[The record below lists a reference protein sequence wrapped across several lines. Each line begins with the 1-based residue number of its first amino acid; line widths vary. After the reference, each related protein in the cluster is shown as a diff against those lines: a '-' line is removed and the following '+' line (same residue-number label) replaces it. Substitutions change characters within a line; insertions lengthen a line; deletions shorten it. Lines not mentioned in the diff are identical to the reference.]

1 MRLLDDK
8 EEGSIYSYCNLYV
21 FLIAEGSAY
30 SIMDGKKVIAKIL
43 KIESID
49 FVTCFPYNPIID
61 AIAAEGIRPV
71 MPRTERVAVGIADGF
86 TRASFGRCNGVCL
99 VQGGPGNENQFA
111 GVAQAFA
118 DSVPILLLPCGP
130 DRRELRRPQFV
141 AVNNYRSVTKSVD
154 MAYFADQIPTL
165 MRRAFVSLRTGRP
178 GPVMIEIPSD
188 VASEEF
194 DGELLRYSPVKGWR
208 PAGDQADIKRV
219 ASALIEAKNPI
230 IRAGN
235 GVLYANAWDELREFA
250 ELLQI
255 PVFTTMQ
262 GKSAFP
268 ENHPLSLGTG
278 GRTRPK
284 MVMHFLNKADIIFAI
299 GSSCTKELFTTNLPE
314 GKTLIQSTID
324 EVDIAKDY
332 PVAEAV
338 VGDAKLVLRQ
348 LIDEVKKQTGLSR
361 TDSTAAA
368 KEISTV
374 KKEWFREWMPKL
386 TSEEIPLNPYRI
398 IWDLNRT
405 VDKTKTIIT
414 HESGGPRDQLIPFY
428 EVTTPGGYIGW
439 GKTTT
444 LGGSLGF
451 ALGAKLAKPNKM
463 VINLMGDASVGMTGL
478 DLETAVRERIPILT
492 LVLNNSKFG
501 GYEKMLPIA
510 TERYRID
517 HVGGDYTGV
526 AKALGF
532 YAERVEKPVDI
543 LPALERGLGMVA
555 KGQPALIEFITR
567 VDTDFSLYT

>member
-1 MRLLDDK
+1 MLDAKNLELYSLFNLLIFLTQKMR
-8 EEGSIYSYCNLYV
+8 YP
-21 FLIAEGSAY
+21 F
-30 SIMDGKKVIAKIL
+30 MDGKTAIAKIL
-43 KIESID
+43 KAEGVD

-61 AIAAEGIRPV
+61 AIAAESIRPV

-86 TRASFGRCNGVCL
+86 TRSSFGRRNGVCL
-99 VQGGPGNENQFA
+99 VQVGAGSENQFA
-111 GVAQAFA
+111 GVAQAFS
-118 DSVPILLLPCGP
+118 DSVPILLLPCGYG
-130 DRRELRRPQFV
+130 RRELRRPQFV
-141 AVNNYRSVTKSVD
+141 ALNNYRAVTKWVD
-154 MAYFADQIPTL
+154 MAYFADQVPTL
-165 MRRAFVSLRTGRP
+165 MRRAFISLRTGRP
-178 GPVMIEIPSD
+178 GPVMLEIPMD
-188 VASEEF
+188 VALEQF
-194 DGELLRYSPVKGWR
+194 DDKLFQYSPVKGWR
-208 PAGDQADIKRV
+208 SAGDPTDIKRV
-219 ASALIEAKNPI
+219 AAALITAKKPI

-235 GVLYANAWDELREFA
+235 GVLYANAWDELQEFA

-284 MVMHFLNKADIIFAI
+284 MVMHFLKKADIIFAI

-332 PVAEAV
+332 AVAEAI
-338 VGDAKLVLRQ
+338 VGDAKHVLRQ
-348 LIDEVKKQTGLSR
+348 LIDEVKKQMGLGKRESR
-361 TDSTAAA
+361 ETV
-368 KEISTV
+368 KEILAV
-374 KKEWFREWMPKL
+374 KEEWLKEWMPKL
-386 TSEEIPLNPYRI
+386 TSEEVPMNPYRV
-398 IWDLNRT
+398 IWELNKA
-405 VDKTKTIIT
+405 VDKAKTIVT

-451 ALGAKLAKPNKM
+451 ALGAKLANPTKI
-463 VINLMGDASVGMTGL
+463 VINLMGDASVGMAGL
-478 DLETAVRERIPILT
+478 DFETAIREKIPILT

-510 TERYRID
+510 TERYAID
-517 HVGGDYTGV
+517 RVGGDYTGV

-532 YAERVEKPVDI
+532 HAERIEKPVDVH
-543 LPALERGLGMVA
+543 PAIKRGLEIVA
-555 KGQPALIEFITR
+555 KGQPTFIEFIVR

>member
-1 MRLLDDK
+1 
-8 EEGSIYSYCNLYV
+8 
-21 FLIAEGSAY
+21 
-30 SIMDGKKVIAKIL
+30 
-43 KIESID
+43 
-49 FVTCFPYNPIID
+49 
-61 AIAAEGIRPV
+61 

-141 AVNNYRSVTKSVD
+141 ALNNYRSVTKSVD

-208 PAGDQADIKRV
+208 SAGDQADIKRV

-368 KEISTV
+368 KEISAV

-451 ALGAKLAKPNKM
+451 ALGAKLAKPNKI

-510 TERYRID
+510 TERYGID

-543 LPALERGLGMVA
+543 LLALERGLGMVA

-567 VDTDFSLYT
+567 VDTDFSLYM

>member
-1 MRLLDDK
+1 
-8 EEGSIYSYCNLYV
+8 
-21 FLIAEGSAY
+21 
-30 SIMDGKKVIAKIL
+30 MDGKTAIAKIL
-43 KIESID
+43 KAERVG

-61 AIAAEGIRPV
+61 ALAAEDIRPI

-86 TRASFGRCNGVCL
+86 TRASFGRSNGVCL
-99 VQGGPGNENQFA
+99 VQAGAGSENQFA

-118 DSVPILLLPCGP
+118 DSVPILLLPTGYE
-130 DRRELRRPQFV
+130 RRELRRPQFI
-141 AVNNYRSVTKSVD
+141 ALNNYRGVTKRVD
-154 MAYFADQIPTL
+154 MAHFADEIPTL

-178 GPVMIEIPSD
+178 GPVMLEIPTD
-188 VASEEF
+188 VASERF
-194 DGELLRYSPVKGWR
+194 DDRFFQYAPVKGWKS
-208 PAGDQADIKRV
+208 AGDPADIRRV
-219 ASALIEAKNPI
+219 ATALIAAKSPV

-235 GVLYANAWDELREFA
+235 GVLYANAWDELQEFA

-284 MVMHFLNKADIIFAI
+284 MVMHFLKKADIIFAI

-324 EVDIAKDY
+324 EIDIAKDY
-332 PVAEAV
+332 PVAEAI
-338 VGDAKLVLRQ
+338 VGEAKHVLRQ
-348 LIDEVKKQTGLSR
+348 LIDEVKKQTGLSKR
-361 TDSTAAA
+361 VSREAAR
-368 KEISTV
+368 EISVV
-374 KKEWFREWMPKL
+374 KDEWLKEWMPKL
-386 TSEEIPLNPYRI
+386 TSEEVPMNPYRVV
-398 IWDLNRT
+398 WELNKA
-405 VDKTKTIIT
+405 VDKATTIVT

-428 EVTTPGGYIGW
+428 EVTAPGGYIGW

-451 ALGAKLAKPNKM
+451 ALGAKLANPTKT
-463 VINLMGDASVGMTGL
+463 VINLMGDASVGMAGL
-478 DLETAVRERIPILT
+478 DFETAVREKIPILT
-492 LVLNNSKFG
+492 LVLNNSRFG

-510 TERYRID
+510 TERYAID
-517 HVGGDYTGV
+517 RVGGDYSSV

-532 YAERVEKPVDI
+532 HAERIEKPVDVA
-543 LPALERGLGMVA
+543 PAIRRGLEIVA
-555 KGQPALIEFITR
+555 KGQPAFIEFITR

>member
-1 MRLLDDK
+1 
-8 EEGSIYSYCNLYV
+8 
-21 FLIAEGSAY
+21 
-30 SIMDGKKVIAKIL
+30 MDGKTAIARIL
-43 KIESID
+43 RAEGVD
-49 FVTCFPYNPIID
+49 FVTCFPYNPILD

-86 TRASFGRCNGVCL
+86 TRASFGRQNGVCL
-99 VQGGPGNENQFA
+99 VQAGPGSENQFA

-130 DRRELRRPQFV
+130 ERRELRRPQFISL
-141 AVNNYRSVTKSVD
+141 NNYRAVTKSVE

-165 MRRAFVSLRTGRP
+165 MRRAFVFLRTGRP
-178 GPVMIEIPSD
+178 GPVMIEIPPD

-194 DGELLRYSPVKGWR
+194 NDKRLRYSPVRGWR
-208 PAGDQADIKRV
+208 PAGDPADIKRV
-219 ASALIEAKNPI
+219 ASALIAAKNPV

-250 ELLQI
+250 ELMQV

-284 MVMHFLNKADIIFAI
+284 MVMDFLKKADIIFAI
-299 GSSCTKELFTTNLPE
+299 GSSCTKEPFTTNLPE
-314 GKTLIQSTID
+314 GKTLLQSTID

-332 PVAEAV
+332 PVADAI

-348 LIDEVKKQTGLSR
+348 LIDEVKKQIGLSR
-361 TDSTAAA
+361 MDSPAAA
-368 KEISTV
+368 KEISAV
-374 KKEWFREWMPKL
+374 KKEWLREWMPRL
-386 TSEEIPLNPYRI
+386 TSEEIPLSPYRV
-398 IWDLNRT
+398 IWELNRT
-405 VDKTKTIIT
+405 LDKTKTIIT

-428 EVTTPGGYIGW
+428 EATTPGGYIGW

-451 ALGAKLAKPNKM
+451 ALGAKLARPDKM
-463 VINLMGDASVGMTGL
+463 VINLMGDASLGMAGL

-492 LVLNNSKFG
+492 LVLNNSRFG

-517 HVGGDYTGV
+517 QVGGDYAGI

-532 YAERVEKPVDI
+532 YAERIEKPVDI
-543 LPALERGLGMVA
+543 LPALKRASGIVA
-555 KGQPALIEFITR
+555 QGQPALIEFVTR
-567 VDTDFSLYT
+567 VDTDFSLYA